1 MECIISHNLQ
11 AIILEIDTGSYFSI
25 NCFIMFYTLQV
36 FCFFLKNSSN
46 RKVDKRL
53 IVKKSLKQ

>member
-36 FCFFLKNSSN
+36 FCFF
-46 RKVDKRL
+46 
-53 IVKKSLKQ
+53 KKFIQSKS